1 MKLDQDIKVR
11 GFSQLLSSR
20 LVVTA
25 THEAEPKGSEIHC
38 QPGKLSKALTQNKKY
53 KLGGGGGDWRDGSV
67 VKSIDCSSRDPE
79 FKSQQPHGG
88 SQPSVMGSDAVRR
101 QQQCTRIHKLNK

>member
-11 GFSQLLSSR
+11 ESSQLLSSR

-53 KLGGGGGDWRDGSV
+53 KWGVGGTGEMAQWLRALTALPE
-67 VKSIDCSSRDPE
+67 ILSSN
-79 FKSQQPHGG
+79 SSNLMVAH
-88 SQPSVMGSDAVRR
+88 S
-101 QQQCTRIHKLNK
+101 HL